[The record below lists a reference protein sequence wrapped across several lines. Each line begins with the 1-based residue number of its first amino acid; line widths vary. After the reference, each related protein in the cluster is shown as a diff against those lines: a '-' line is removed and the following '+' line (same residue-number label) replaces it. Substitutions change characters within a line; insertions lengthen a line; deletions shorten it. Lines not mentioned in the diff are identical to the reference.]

1 MPVVIT
7 TLPLETRT
15 ALLRRY
21 GGFSQAYS
29 AAFQPGLAHFGDER
43 GFIAYKKLWGTALVL
58 GDPVA
63 SPAYFG
69 ELTERFLR
77 ENPDAVFCQISRP
90 TAELLASRGGF
101 FINEFGAETRIDL
114 PNFDFSGAKKQIF
127 RAAFNRAAT
136 AGYVIKECP
145 LSSVRIGD
153 VQSISQAWKTTRP
166 LGKRETAFLIRPLV
180 LHDEPEVRTFFVFDR
195 AGRMI
200 AFAVFDPVYQD
211 GAVTGYMLQ
220 HARHRPGADTAVQLA
235 VKRFA
240 IEQFKAEGRQSLFL
254 GLSLFHDIEDKDFA
268 AHKNWLT
275 RRAFR
280 TIYTSAIFNRY
291 FYAVQGLAENKRR
304 FRGTSEQ
311 TYYAFNRL
319 PSLPRLIKMARA
331 CRII

>member
-1 MPVVIT
+1 VPAAIT
-7 TLPLETRT
+7 GLRLETRA

-21 GGFSQAYS
+21 GSFSQAYS
-29 AAFQPGLAHFGDER
+29 AAFQADLSHFGDER
-43 GFIAYKKLWGTALVL
+43 GFIAYKKMAGTALVL
-58 GDPVA
+58 ADPVA
-63 SPAYFG
+63 SPDNFG
-69 ELTERFLR
+69 ELIELFLR
-77 ENPDAVFCQISRP
+77 QNPVFCQISRP

-101 FINEFGAETRIDL
+101 FINEFGTETLIEL
-114 PNFDFSGAKKQIF
+114 PNFDFKGAKKQSF

-145 LSSVRIGD
+145 LSSVSIED
-153 VQSISQAWKTTRP
+153 VQSVSQAWKRTRP
-166 LGKRETAFLIRPLV
+166 LGKRETAFLVRPLV
-180 LHDEPEVRTFFVFDR
+180 LHDEPEVRTFFAFDR
-195 AGRMI
+195 ESRLV
-200 AFAVFDPVYQD
+200 AFAVFDPVYRD
-211 GAVTGYMLQ
+211 GVVVGYMLQ

-240 IEQFKAEGRQSLFL
+240 IEQFKAEGRKWLFL

-268 AHKNWLT
+268 AHKNWLI

-280 TIYTSAIFNRY
+280 TVYTSAIFNRH

-304 FRGTSEQ
+304 FHGTTEQ

-319 PSLPRLIKMARA
+319 PSLTRLIKMARA